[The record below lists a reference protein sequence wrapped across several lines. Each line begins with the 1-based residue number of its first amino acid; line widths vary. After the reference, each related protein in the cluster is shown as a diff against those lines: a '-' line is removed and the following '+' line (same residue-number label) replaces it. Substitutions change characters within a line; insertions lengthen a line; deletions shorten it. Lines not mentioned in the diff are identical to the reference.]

1 MPGELKNNPLNI
13 AYQPGFHGNYLRYFL
28 DRFSALTPAITE
40 TPFVE
45 SGNSHN
51 NKIKY
56 SKLII
61 IYHPIRENYKFKN
74 EDQPHI
80 FITIEEKDLLY
91 LYRCLHTRQV
101 EEIDRPDIRIKVENE
116 KVIFSPY
123 LEKLYSKKIQN
134 IYNYN
139 TNNKLVIPKFIFRD
153 LIKLNF
159 LNIKDDEVL
168 QDNLSFK
175 KKAPNNTLF
184 FPISAFWEFDNFFKN
199 IQKINQKFNLQIE
212 INDQAKDLHKQF
224 LNTRKDYNSKDRIKT
239 IIDCIKNRQ
248 NYDLTT
254 LDVFEEGYLSAWIE
268 SNFKFKIIPNTNSFF
283 KDVNELLEYLDWYP
297 QHYQAMNPNL
307 PTFNGIP
314 NPFYLHKNG
323 K

>member
-1 MPGELKNNPLNI
+1 MGNIIYI

-28 DRFSALTPAITE
+28 DRFSELTPAIIKS
-40 TPFVE
+40 PFVA
-45 SGNSHN
+45 SGNSHSGEIN
-51 NKIKY
+51 Y
-56 SKLII
+56 SHLIQ
-61 IYHPIRENYKFKN
+61 IYHPDREGYKFIN
-74 EDQPHI
+74 NNQPHI

-134 IYNYN
+134 IYNYD

-168 QDNLSFK
+168 KDNLCFK
-175 KKAPNNTLF
+175 KKAPNNTF
-184 FPISAFWEFDNFFKN
+184 FLPISSFWEFDDFFKN
-199 IQKINQKFNLQIE
+199 VEEINARFNLQLKL
-212 INDQAKDLHKQF
+212 DQEAKDLHREF
-224 LNTRKDYNSKDRIKT
+224 LNRRKDYNTKDRIKT
-239 IIDCIKNRQ
+239 IIDCIKKKENH
-248 NYDLTT
+248 DLSN

-268 SNFKFKIIPNTNSFF
+268 SNFKFKIIPNINSFF
-283 KDVNELLEYLDWYP
+283 KDIDELLEYLDWYP

>member
-1 MPGELKNNPLNI
+1 MGNIIHI

-28 DRFSALTPAITE
+28 DRFSELTPAIIKS
-40 TPFVE
+40 PFVA
-45 SGNSHN
+45 SGNSHSN
-51 NKIKY
+51 EITY
-56 SKLII
+56 SQLIR
-61 IYHPIRENYKFKN
+61 IYHPDREGYKFIN
-74 EDQPHI
+74 ETKPHI

-101 EEIDRPDIRIKVENE
+101 EEIDKPDIRIKIENE
-116 KVIFSPY
+116 KVSFSPY

-134 IYNYN
+134 LYNYN
-139 TNNKLVIPKFIFRD
+139 SNNKLIIPKFIFRD

-159 LNIKDDEVL
+159 LNIKEDEVL
-168 QDNLSFK
+168 QDNLAFK
-175 KKAPNNTLF
+175 KKAPNNTF
-184 FPISAFWEFDNFFKN
+184 FLPISSFWKFDDFFKN
-199 IQKINQKFNLQIE
+199 LEKINARFNLQLKL
-212 INDQAKDLHKQF
+212 DQEAKDLHQEF
-224 LNTRKDYNSKDRIKT
+224 LNRRKDYNTKDRIKT
-239 IIDCIKNRQ
+239 IIDCIKKRE
-248 NYDLTT
+248 NYDLSN

-268 SNFKFKIIPNTNSFF
+268 SNFKFKIIPNINSFF
-283 KDVNELLEYLDWYP
+283 KDINELLEYLDWYP

>member
-1 MPGELKNNPLNI
+1 MLGELENNTLNI

-28 DRFSALTPAITE
+28 DRFSLLTPAITE
-40 TPFVE
+40 SPFVG

-56 SKLII
+56 SKLIHL
-61 IYHPIRENYKFKN
+61 YHPDVKGHRFIK

-91 LYRCLHTRQV
+91 LYRHLHTRQ
-101 EEIDRPDIRIKVENE
+101 EEEKGRPDIRIKIDNNTV
-116 KVIFSPY
+116 KFSSY
-123 LEKLYSKKIQN
+123 LEKIYSKKLKDLYKYDSSN
-134 IYNYN
+134 A
-139 TNNKLVIPKFIFRD
+139 VGIPKFIFRD
-153 LIKLNF
+153 LVKINF
-159 LNIKDDEVL
+159 LDTKNDEILYNNIC
-168 QDNLSFK
+168 FRK
-175 KKAPNNTLF
+175 KSPSNTLF
-184 FPISAFWEFDNFFKN
+184 FPISAFWEFDDFFKN
-199 IQKINQKFNLQIE
+199 IEKINQKFNLQVE

-224 LNTRKDYNSKDRIKT
+224 LNTRKNYDTKDRTKT
-239 IIDCIKNRQ
+239 IIDCITNRQ
-248 NYDLTT
+248 NYDLST
-254 LDVFEEGYLSAWIE
+254 LDIFEEGYLSAWIE